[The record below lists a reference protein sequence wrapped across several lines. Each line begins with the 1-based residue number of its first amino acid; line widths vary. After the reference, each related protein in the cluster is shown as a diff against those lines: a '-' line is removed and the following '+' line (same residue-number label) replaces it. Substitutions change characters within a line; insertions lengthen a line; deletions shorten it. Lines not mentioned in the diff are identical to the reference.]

1 MNKILIH
8 KGDCTIFADNKK
20 FLTFNIK
27 TNLNLKGW
35 TAKFVLGWITK
46 EITDISSKIFEV
58 ILDANETNQLRLGK
72 QFGTIILTDADG
84 NIKTIVNTIPF
95 EVTTAVVENEYQE
108 VDLSIPQSSGVDL
121 TLRVGSVGGGSG
133 VTSYELLTDLPS
145 INDVELIGN
154 KTLEE
159 LGIQPIGDY
168 LTSIPQEYVTETEL
182 NAKGYLTEHQ
192 DISNLATKDEIPSV
206 EGLVTE
212 KQLTDGLATKQP
224 VGDYALKADIPSVD
238 NFVTRDEFNS
248 SLADIETL
256 LSEV

>member
-1 MNKILIH
+1 MNPIYIH
-8 KGDCTIFADNKK
+8 KGDSTIFADNKK

-27 TNLNLKGW
+27 TSLNLTGW
-35 TAKFVLGWITK
+35 TAKFILGWITK
-46 EITDISSKIFEV
+46 TIDDISTRSFEIV
-58 ILDANETNQLRLGK
+58 LGAEDTKQLRLGK
-72 QFGTIILTDADG
+72 QFGTIILTDFDG

-95 EVTTAVVENEYQE
+95 EVTTTVVENEYQE
-108 VDLSIPQSSGVDL
+108 IDLSIPQSSGVDL

-145 INDVELIGN
+145 INNVELIGN

-192 DISNLATKDEIPSV
+192 DISNLATKDEIPSI

-212 KQLTDGLATKQP
+212 KQLTDSLATKQP
-224 VGDYALKADIPSVD
+224 VGDYI
-238 NFVTRDEFNS
+238 TREEFNS

-256 LSEV
+256 LQEV